1 MKHSVVADT
10 HPAATTD
17 GRMNYN
23 VNGKLFSAE
32 PAPGQCLRTFLRDRG
47 VFGVKKGCDAGDCGA
62 CTVWLDGT
70 PFHSCLVPAF
80 RAAGRVRPESMDA
93 FARWQDETSSTV
105 AQFPGFIKQ
114 TVMPPSP
121 PAQADWVI
129 LQRFAST
136 ATAVAWLNSEQ
147 RLKRIQGAAPML
159 VGRDDVHIVNDGGAG
174 VLPSPA
180 SVVISTRI
188 RPGQELAYRAWE
200 QRIAAVQS
208 KAPGFQGYRFEP
220 PVPGVQDDWLAILR
234 FDTEANLQAW
244 LDSPERHK
252 LLQDANPFTEEFHAR
267 IVRTG
272 FDQWF
277 PIPACGAAP
286 PAVWKMNMLVL
297 LMLYPIVFLFGFFVQ
312 TPFLT
317 GRGLPF
323 AIALFIGNIVSVVL
337 LSYLVPWMAE
347 RFSWWLQ
354 PAGAHPRRLEVAG
367 AALVAALYAMMLLA
381 FWRLF

>member
-1 MKHSVVADT
+1 VSERERTTGDIS
-10 HPAATTD
+10 PAA
-17 GRMNYN
+17 
-23 VNGKLFSAE
+23 NGSA
-32 PAPGQCLRTFLRDRG
+32 
-47 VFGVKKGCDAGDCGA
+47 KGAV
-62 CTVWLDGT
+62 TIVT
-70 PFHSCLVPAF
+70 QT
-80 RAAGRVRPESMDA
+80 RVRPESMDA

-105 AQFPGFIKQ
+105 AQFRGFIKQ

-136 ATAVAWLNSEQ
+136 ETAVAWLNSEQ
-147 RLKRIQGAAPML
+147 RLRRIQGAAPML
-159 VGRDDVHIVNDGGAG
+159 VGRDDVHIVNDGDAG

-188 RPGQELAYRAWE
+188 KPGQELAYRAWE
-200 QRIAAVQS
+200 QRIAAAQS
-208 KAPGFQGYRFEP
+208 KAPGFQGYHFEP

-234 FDTEANLQAW
+234 FDTETNLQAW
-244 LDSPERHK
+244 LDSPGRRK
-252 LLQDANPFTEEFHAR
+252 LLQDASPFTEEFHAR
-267 IVRTG
+267 IVHTG

-277 PIPACGAAP
+277 PVPAGGASP
-286 PAVWKMNMLVL
+286 PAPWKMNMLVL
-297 LMLYPIVFLFGFFVQ
+297 LVLYPVVFLFGFFVQ

-323 AIALFIGNIVSVVL
+323 AIALFVGNVVSVLL
-337 LSYLVPWMAE
+337 LSYLVPLTAD

-354 PAGAHPRRLEVAG
+354 PTGPRARGIEIAGTV
-367 AALVAALYAMMLLA
+367 LVVALYGLLLWT

>member
-1 MKHSVVADT
+1 
-10 HPAATTD
+10 
-17 GRMNYN
+17 
-23 VNGKLFSAE
+23 
-32 PAPGQCLRTFLRDRG
+32 
-47 VFGVKKGCDAGDCGA
+47 
-62 CTVWLDGT
+62 
-70 PFHSCLVPAF
+70 
-80 RAAGRVRPESMDA
+80 
-93 FARWQDETSSTV
+93 
-105 AQFPGFIKQ
+105 
-114 TVMPPSP
+114 
-121 PAQADWVI
+121 
-129 LQRFAST
+129 
-136 ATAVAWLNSEQ
+136 
-147 RLKRIQGAAPML
+147 ML
-159 VGRDDVHIVNDGGAG
+159 VGRDDVHIVNDGDAG

-188 RPGQELAYRAWE
+188 KPGQEARVPRMGATDRRRSVEGNRAF
-200 QRIAAVQS
+200 
-208 KAPGFQGYRFEP
+208 KAIVSSRRCPECRTTGWLSCGSTPKPTSRPGS
-220 PVPGVQDDWLAILR
+220 
-234 FDTEANLQAW
+234 N
-244 LDSPERHK
+244 SPERQK

-277 PIPACGAAP
+277 PVPAGGAAP

-337 LSYLVPWMAE
+337 LSYLVPRMAE

-354 PAGAHPRRLEVAG
+354 PAGAHPRRIAIAG
-367 AALVAALYAMMLLA
+367 SALVAALYAMMLLA